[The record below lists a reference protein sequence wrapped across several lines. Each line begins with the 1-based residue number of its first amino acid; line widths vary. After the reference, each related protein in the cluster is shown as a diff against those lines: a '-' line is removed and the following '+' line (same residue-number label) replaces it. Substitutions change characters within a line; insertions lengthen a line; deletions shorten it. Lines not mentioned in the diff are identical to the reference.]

1 MNNREESMKKYIP
14 VMVALFIVFSLVS
27 NAIGA
32 PRKVTV
38 NPKQTIQ
45 VSGTI
50 TQVDSASGKLFIKEK
65 SGSIKGYS
73 IPPQGIDLSAFKV
86 GDPVMATVT
95 SDPTT
100 GAITLVECARIR

>member
-1 MNNREESMKKYIP
+1 MNIGEEGMKKYFP
-14 VMVALFIVFSLVS
+14 VMVALFIVFSLAF

-50 TQVDSASGKLFIKEK
+50 TQIDSALGKLFIKEK
-65 SGSIKGYS
+65 SGSIKAYH

-86 GDPVMATVT
+86 GDPVTATVT

-100 GAITLVECARIR
+100 GAITLVECARTR